1 MQFSQKKKSLKFD
14 LQLVDEREKLEK
26 IDEKIDVIVDDEEVD
41 EIDAGLGEI
50 GAGRRDS
57 KYTNNQIKQI
67 YGASNA
73 DTNFIEKF
81 K

>member
-1 MQFSQKKKSLKFD
+1 M
-14 LQLVDEREKLEK
+14 DEREKLEK

-57 KYTNNQIKQI
+57 KYTNNQIK
-67 YGASNA
+67 
-73 DTNFIEKF
+73 
-81 K
+81 